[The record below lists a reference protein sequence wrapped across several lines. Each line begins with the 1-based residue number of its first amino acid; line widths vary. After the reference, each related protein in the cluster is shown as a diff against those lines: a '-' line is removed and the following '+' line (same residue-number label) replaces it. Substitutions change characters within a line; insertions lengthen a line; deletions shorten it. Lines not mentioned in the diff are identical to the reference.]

1 LEEALL
7 FGGIMFLVIS
17 DLHADLYKAFVT
29 VTEQGISSRLLQQ
42 IEVIREVKKIARRY
56 RVSHI
61 FFLGDLFNSQASTID
76 KFLYNSIFYMIQSL
90 AEVAPLYLL
99 VGNHDIV
106 KQINIFTPFTSIPN
120 VKVVERSE
128 TITVEGKKIDL
139 VPWEGQWAAPHG
151 DYCFGH
157 FGIKG
162 ATINNNQ
169 TVFTVE
175 EQVEPKSLF
184 GYKLV
189 MAGHFHTR
197 QMVGENLYHIGAVMA
212 QSFKDTTE
220 DRGCWLVN
228 PENDSLKFLPIVS
241 PKFFTVEINNE
252 QDMEEFQEQYGCQQT
267 NDYFKLRIKTDGISI
282 PDLFGNNVV
291 IDYDFDIG
299 VEESERI
306 DTSNI
311 LNLAPIIEEFIR
323 SSNTALN
330 KDKLVK
336 KALELLEV

>member
-1 LEEALL
+1 
-7 FGGIMFLVIS
+7 MFLIFS

-42 IEVIREVKKIARRY
+42 IEVIREVKRIARRH

-76 KFLYNSIFYMIQSL
+76 KFLYNAIFFMVQSV

-99 VGNHDIV
+99 VGNHDII
-106 KQINIFTPFTSIPN
+106 KQINIFTPFTPIPN
-120 VKVVERSE
+120 VNVIEQSTTIDLEGRS
-128 TITVEGKKIDL
+128 IDL
-139 VPWEGQWAAPHG
+139 VPWQGQWAAPSG

-175 EQVEPKSLF
+175 EQIEPASLKD
-184 GYKLV
+184 YKLV
-189 MAGHFHTR
+189 LAGHFHTR
-197 QMVGENLYHIGAVMA
+197 QQVGEHLYHIGSVMA

-228 PENDSLKFLPIVS
+228 PETDTLKFIPIRS
-241 PKFFTVEINNE
+241 PKFYTMEINDE
-252 QDMEEFQEQYGCQQT
+252 KDMDEFQEQYGCQQT
-267 NDYFKLRIKTDGISI
+267 SDYFKLRIKTDGISI
-282 PDLFGNNVV
+282 PSVFGNNVV
-291 IDYDFDIG
+291 IDYDYDIG

>member
-1 LEEALL
+1 
-7 FGGIMFLVIS
+7 MV
-17 DLHADLYKAFVT
+17 
-29 VTEQGISSRLLQQ
+29 
-42 IEVIREVKKIARRY
+42 
-56 RVSHI
+56 
-61 FFLGDLFNSQASTID
+61 
-76 KFLYNSIFYMIQSL
+76 QSV

-120 VKVVERSE
+120 VTVVES
-128 TITVEGKKIDL
+128 TTQIDIDKKLIDL
-139 VPWEGQWAAPHG
+139 IPWEGKFHNPKASLVTQA

-175 EQVEPKSLF
+175 EQVEPASLKD
-184 GYKLV
+184 YKLV

-228 PENDSLKFLPIVS
+228 PKNDELKFVPIVS

-252 QDMEEFQEQYGCQQT
+252 QDMAEFQEQYGCQQT

-291 IDYDFDIG
+291 IDYDYDVGI
-299 VEESERI
+299 EESERI